1 MASARFFQDNNFGGR
16 NLLLDNPSHDRYLLA
31 PFDFI
36 NAHNFNDLI
45 SSMQLRSST
54 RTIPSSVLL
63 FQDAR
68 FSGQVKGFA
77 YRADRDISSL
87 PDFNDR
93 TSSIILM
100 DHSANPTTSLALRTL
115 AGTRLNT
122 AIDQQL
128 AGNSSVSRSGNV
140 LLKFVIDLSEAS
152 LFGVDLMLIETP
164 IKVHTGYP
172 FGDYDAKIRYWIN
185 FFINSSHQVGGSV
198 AAWGYWIEGG
208 ILTGSIESRLRPQV
222 QGNIGTVET
231 QLNNLL
237 TELDFHEWSDVYLM
251 PGEAD
256 PTADYTSSVDADCS
270 IVLVQTS
277 S

>member
-1 MASARFFQDNNFGGR
+1 MASARFFQDNNFSGR
-16 NLLLDNPSHDRYLLA
+16 NLLLDNPSHQRYVLA

-45 SSMQLRSST
+45 SSMRLRTST
-54 RTIPSSVLL
+54 RAIPSSVLL

-68 FSGQVKGFA
+68 FSGQVRGFA
-77 YRADRDISSL
+77 YREDRDISSL
-87 PDFNDR
+87 PDFNDQ
-93 TSSIILM
+93 TSSILLM
-100 DHSANPTTSLALRTL
+100 DHSANPTTTLPLRSM

-128 AGNSSVSRSGNV
+128 AGNSQVSRSGDV

-152 LFGVDLMLIETP
+152 LSGIDLMLMETP
-164 IKVHTGYP
+164 VKVHTGFP
-172 FGDYDAKIRYWIN
+172 FGDYAAKIRYWVN
-185 FFINSSHQVGGSV
+185 FFINESHQVGGMV
-198 AAWGYWIEGG
+198 AAWGYWIQGG

-222 QGNIGTVET
+222 ENNIGTVET
-231 QLNNLL
+231 QLNNML

-256 PTADYTSSVDADCS
+256 PSTDYSSSVDADCS

-277 S
+277 G